1 MMAYVFVFYANIQ
14 NSKAAIT
21 PGAGENTDKYKSGSY
36 TLNDLMR
43 IFVNIGDWILGIVGS
58 LTLIMFVY
66 GGFLFLFSGGNND
79 RVTKG
84 KQTLT
89 NATIGL
95 FIVFLSYMIVGLV
108 FNFADVQ
115 IPNNTSWSKVG
126 WFNN

>member
-1 MMAYVFVFYANIQ
+1 MMAYVFAFHAKVQ
-14 NSKAAIT
+14 SSKAAIT
-21 PGAGENTDKYKSGSY
+21 PGASKNTDKYAEGDY

-84 KQTLT
+84 KQTLI

-108 FNFADVQ
+108 FNFTNAQ
-115 IPNNTSWSKVG
+115 IPQGSSWSKVG
-126 WFNN
+126 WFN